1 VDSFPD
7 RKFAGKI
14 SRVSPS
20 IDRQSR
26 TMKVEALVDNSA
38 ALLKPG
44 LFARV
49 VILTNHRDK
58 ALVVPSTAVFQFAGL
73 EKLFVIENGKVA
85 ERIIRSGTQTDESI
99 EIVEGVKE
107 GDVVAISNL
116 GSLQQGREVTTR

>member
-1 VDSFPD
+1 
-7 RKFAGKI
+7 
-14 SRVSPS
+14 
-20 IDRQSR
+20 
-26 TMKVEALVDNSA
+26 
-38 ALLKPG
+38 
-44 LFARV
+44 
-49 VILTNHRDK
+49 
-58 ALVVPSTAVFQFAGL
+58 VPSTAVFQFAGL